1 MAETAL
7 AAAAVVSAVAAVG
20 GGVMAYDNAQQGIK
34 AQRQSAALEMQQ
46 YEEQRKQAA
55 KDATA
60 QQAASLRDTEATVAA
75 LVARRAANGLDPYGG
90 TGRALLDAALDD
102 GAADLETIGANYGRT
117 DRQLAYGSQAVGMRT
132 QGTVN
137 SLRASGNAGL
147 LQAVSGVANSGGRY
161 LSTSK
166 AA

>member
-7 AAAAVVSAVAAVG
+7 AVSAVVGAVAAVG
-20 GGVMAYDNAQQGIK
+20 GGVMAYDSSQQQAK
-34 AQRQSAALEMQQ
+34 AARQSAALEQQQ
-46 YEEQRKQAA
+46 YQEQRQQAA

-60 QQAASLRDTEATVAA
+60 QQAASLRDTQATVSAI
-75 LVARRAANGLDPYGG
+75 VARRAANGLDPYGG

-102 GAADLETIGANYGRT
+102 GAADLETIGSNLSRA
-117 DRQLAYGSQAVGMRT
+117 DRQLAYGSQATSMRT
-132 QGTVN
+132 TGTLT
-137 SLRASGNAGL
+137 SLRSSGQAAL
-147 LQAVSGVANSGGRY
+147 LQGFSGATAAGGRY